1 MSHQHL
7 PSTSSPTSPPT
18 ATSHEAGDQATI
30 MYQTISH
37 NSTLSWG
44 PSSQSA
50 GQPFV
55 PYNSQ
60 SSGFLSHPFP
70 MSLADQHLH
79 SPCQMTPCLQCFNQ
93 GPLLQGLPTP
103 PVLIN
108 IYPTYSGVMTT
119 PQLNPIIL
127 TPFPPQQQP
136 QMMYPVPQP
145 VPQMMYAQ
153 EVMTHPQ
160 EVPQPQMVTQPQGP
174 TEQHN
179 NETSSEMR
187 LQSSTTR
194 VQRAPRRQAQGH
206 GARGSQ
212 ACETREEYFGETVP
226 RNGWKPYYRVRNS
239 AGSYYKL
246 KY

>member
-179 NETSSEMR
+179 NETSSEMV
-187 LQSSTTR
+187 S
-194 VQRAPRRQAQGH
+194 
-206 GARGSQ
+206 
-212 ACETREEYFGETVP
+212 
-226 RNGWKPYYRVRNS
+226 NS
-239 AGSYYKL
+239 P
-246 KY
+246 